1 MTMSF
6 EDEFYG
12 EKQLRWY
19 QVASRNALATHLGNG
34 LERILIVLPT
44 GAGKTLTIAASMSFE
59 PIRKA
64 LGVEGD
70 RPVRVLFT
78 AHKHRLLTQA
88 EQTFVDS
95 AHVEIITHSIFS
107 ELPEAEFKK
116 GIDVV
121 IIDEAHHEA
130 MASFQYHLERLGDYP
145 IVGLTAT
152 PDRADGMVI
161 KFQEIIEPMS
171 RQEAVEQGYLA
182 QTYLNTVVDSHNK
195 NKVEVTIKLLDT
207 YLDEFKQTLMF
218 YRTKKEAIQ
227 VVDYLR
233 SKGKKAMALV
243 SEKAEVVEEALNAFN
258 RGEIQFIANCSII
271 SEGVDVKNATHV
283 VLGRAVNS
291 YPLLNQIIGRTARPD
306 SDSVV
311 FEFINPLSGKN
322 LDTTV
327 VTGTPEEH
335 RLISWRGGEW
345 TERHFS
351 YVSHRNE
358 AQLGAEKISY

>member
-1 MTMSF
+1 MSKSF

-12 EKQLRWY
+12 TRQLRWY
-19 QVASRNALATHLGNG
+19 QIAARNALATHLENG
-34 LERILIVLPT
+34 LKRILIVLPT
-44 GAGKTLTIAASMSFE
+44 GAGKTLTIASSLSH
-59 PIRKA
+59 PRIRKA

-70 RPVRVLFT
+70 RKMRILFT

-95 AHVEIITHSIFS
+95 NNVEVILHSTFS
-107 ELPEAEFKK
+107 ALPEAEMKK
-116 GIDVV
+116 GIDVIV
-121 IIDEAHHEA
+121 GDESHHEA
-130 MASFQYHLERLGDYP
+130 MASFQYHLEKLGDYP
-145 IVGLTAT
+145 IIGLTAT
-152 PDRADGMVI
+152 PDRADGLVI

>member
-1 MTMSF
+1 MTTSF

-19 QVASRNALATHLGNG
+19 QIAARNALIQHLNDG
-34 LERILIVLPT
+34 LRRILIVLPT
-44 GAGKTLTIAASMSFE
+44 GAGKTLTIAASLSD
-59 PIRKA
+59 PDIRKA
-64 LGVEGD
+64 LGVKGN
-70 RPVRVLFT
+70 RKLRVFFT

-88 EQTFVDS
+88 ERTFIDS
-95 AHVEIITHSIFS
+95 NNVEIIPHSIFS
-107 ELPEAEFKK
+107 DLPAKEFEK

-121 IIDEAHHEA
+121 VLDESHHEA
-130 MASFQYHLERLGDYP
+130 MASFQYHLEILGDYP
-145 IVGLTAT
+145 IIGLTAT
-152 PDRADGMVI
+152 AERADGMVI
-161 KFQEIIEPMS
+161 KFQEIVEPIS
-171 RQEAVEQGYLA
+171 RHEAVEQGYLA

-195 NKVEVTIKLLDT
+195 NKVEVTTKLLDT

-233 SKGKKAMALV
+233 SKGKKAIALV
-243 SEKAEVVEEALNAFN
+243 SEKASVVEEALEAFN
-258 RGEIQFIANCSII
+258 RGEVQFIANCSII

-291 YPLLNQIIGRTARPD
+291 YPLLSQIIGRTSRPD
-306 SDSVV
+306 SDSIV
-311 FEFINPLSGKN
+311 FEFINPLSGSN

-335 RLISWRGGEW
+335 RLISWRGGKW
-345 TERHFS
+345 TERHFD
-351 YVSHRNE
+351 YTSHKNE
-358 AQLGAEKISY
+358 AQIGKEQLVY